1 MHPLTCVSIDLKL
14 ELTDE
19 ALDIL
24 LSPAKPGPW
33 RQQC

>member
-14 ELTDE
+14 DLTDE

-24 LSPAKPGPW
+24 LPEKPGPW